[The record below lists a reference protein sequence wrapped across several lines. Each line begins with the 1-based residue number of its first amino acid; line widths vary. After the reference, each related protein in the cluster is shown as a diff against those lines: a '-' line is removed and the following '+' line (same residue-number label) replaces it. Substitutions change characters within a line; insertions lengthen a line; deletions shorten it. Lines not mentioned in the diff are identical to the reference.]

1 MRTLVEIEERHIR
14 ELDRIARNQ
23 KQSRSALI
31 REAVSEFLQRR
42 TGEARRDAFGLWQGQ
57 NIDAIEHQDKMRQEW

>member
-42 TGEARRDAFGLWQGQ
+42 AGERRQDAFGLWQGQ